1 VLVSLLV
8 ALTLTPMLAA
18 RVPAAK
24 ERAHGSIYHRLEQG
38 FLWLE
43 ERYRRT
49 LGWALAHRALTLAI
63 ASVAFLVSLGFGARL
78 GAEFF
83 PSSDTGKFF
92 VNFHTPPGTSLE
104 ATLEIMKQNEAWIL
118 ARPEVAGL
126 FSGVGTGGANS
137 LGNDPTEGI
146 MFAMLKHDRE
156 RGALELVREARK
168 ALGAIP
174 GQDVK
179 VFDLSGMLSGAERGD
194 VAFNLEGNV
203 DLETLDRHASLLIAE
218 LEKRGGWVD
227 LDKSLKLGRPELR
240 VIPDRDKAAA
250 LGVDAAT
257 LARTVQAMIG
267 GVDAA
272 TFKEAGSRYDIR
284 LRLEEKDRST
294 PAAIERLYARTRDG
308 SVVELRNLVRVE
320 AGAAPAEITRVDRQR
335 SVTIS
340 ANLEGKKLAEAVA
353 EAQALAAGSLPEGV
367 RFTLSGQAEAF
378 AEGAQQ
384 LGLALGLSILV
395 IYMVLAAQFESLLH
409 PLTVMLALPL
419 AMVGALGGLWVMA
432 GLGREGMTLNLF
444 SMIGVILLFGLV
456 TKNSILLVDYAN
468 QLRAEGLD
476 KVEAMRRA
484 APVRMRPVL
493 MTAVSMIL
501 GVVPAAFGLGPG
513 AESRAP
519 MAVAA
524 GAGMLSSML
533 LTLLVVPVFYLVLDD
548 GVEGLRRRLR
558 RPRARAPQPG
568 VSPAR

>member
-1 VLVSLLV
+1 
-8 ALTLTPMLAA
+8 M
-18 RVPAAK
+18 
-24 ERAHGSIYHRLEQG
+24 
-38 FLWLE
+38 
-43 ERYRRT
+43 
-49 LGWALAHRALTLAI
+49 
-63 ASVAFLVSLGFGARL
+63 
-78 GAEFF
+78 
-83 PSSDTGKFF
+83 F
-92 VNFHTPPGTSLE
+92 V
-104 ATLEIMKQNEAWIL
+104 
-118 ARPEVAGL
+118 
-126 FSGVGTGGANS
+126 
-137 LGNDPTEGI
+137 
-146 MFAMLKHDRE
+146 MLKHERE
-156 RGALELVREARK
+156 RGALDIVREARK
-168 ALGAIP
+168 ALGTIP
-174 GQDVK
+174 GQEVK
-179 VFDLSGMLSGAERGD
+179 VFDLSGMLTGSERGD
-194 VAFNLEGNV
+194 VAFNIQGNV
-203 DLETLDRHASLLIAE
+203 DLETLDRHATLLIAE
-218 LEKRGGWVD
+218 LEKREGWVD
-227 LDKSLKLGRPELR
+227 VDKSLKLGRPELR
-240 VIPDRDKAAA
+240 VIPDREKAAA

-267 GVDAA
+267 GIDAA

-284 LRLEEKDRST
+284 VRLEEKDRST

-308 SVVELRNLVRVE
+308 SVVELRNLVRLE
-320 AGAAPAEITRVDRQR
+320 TGAAPAEITRVDRQR

-340 ANLEGKKLAEAVA
+340 ANLEGKKLAEAVE
-353 EAQALAAGSLPEGV
+353 EARALAAGMLPEGV
-367 RFTLSGQAEAF
+367 RFSLSGQAEAF
-378 AEGAQQ
+378 AEGARQ

-419 AMVGALGGLWVMA
+419 AAVGALGGLWFMA
-432 GLGREGMTLNLF
+432 AVGRDGMTLNLF

-493 MTAVSMIL
+493 MTAISMIL

-548 GVEGLRRRLR
+548 AVEGLRLRVRRL
-558 RPRARAPQPG
+558 RARAPQAG
-568 VSPAR
+568 ASPAR